1 MIKSM
6 LYFAINPFWLFLTI
20 WYHHFVL
27 RLKKAVQLINS
38 LDTARFPL
46 LLSRIVQKLHLRV
59 WLICFFYFFIF
70 LFVTSYKGHDF
81 CLPVGEILEPLYYQ
95 KGIKMLM
102 YWFNFWLLSF
112 QDERAFS
119 KDEEEKLQAA
129 LGLESDDLY
138 IVLETCTFILEQV
151 N

>member
-1 MIKSM
+1 
-6 LYFAINPFWLFLTI
+6 
-20 WYHHFVL
+20 
-27 RLKKAVQLINS
+27 
-38 LDTARFPL
+38 
-46 LLSRIVQKLHLRV
+46 
-59 WLICFFYFFIF
+59 
-70 LFVTSYKGHDF
+70 
-81 CLPVGEILEPLYYQ
+81 
-95 KGIKMLM
+95 MLM
-102 YWFNFWLLSF
+102 CWFNFWLLSF